1 MIMKINYSKKIK
13 ELPPYLFA
21 EIDKLKQEAIK
32 QGKKIISFGIGDPD
46 LPTPAVI
53 IKALQRAAE
62 NGENHHYPSY
72 EGLLSLRQEITR
84 WFEQR
89 YHVSLSP
96 ETEVLSLIGS
106 KEGIGHLPFAFI
118 NRDDYVLM
126 PNPGYPVY
134 RSGTIFAEGIPHFMP
149 LLKENN
155 FLPDLS
161 KVPNR
166 IRNKAKLM
174 FINYPNNP
182 TSACADKGFFE
193 EIVKFASKYNIIVAH
208 DAAYNEM
215 YFDNHKPPSFLEI
228 EGAKD
233 IGIEFHS
240 LSKTFN
246 MTGWRIGFAVGNK
259 EIVSGLGSIKNNLDS
274 GIFQA
279 VQYAAI
285 ESLKNYQSLSEDI
298 RKVYQ
303 HRRDIVLCK
312 LDELGWK
319 YLKPKATFYVW
330 VETLPGYDS
339 KKMAMKLLQE
349 QGIVVTPGSGFGEF
363 GEGYIRLAIT
373 VGDEAIEEAFNKIKL
388 IRW

>member
-1 MIMKINYSKKIK
+1 MKINYSKKIK
-13 ELPPYLFA
+13 QLPPYLFA
-21 EIDKLKQEAIK
+21 EIDKLKQEAMK

-46 LPTPAVI
+46 LPTPTPI
-53 IKALQRAAE
+53 IQALQRAAE
-62 NGENHHYPSY
+62 KNENHHYPSY

-84 WFEQR
+84 WFEAR
-89 YHVSLSP
+89 YHVSLNP

-106 KEGIGHLPFAFI
+106 KEGIGHLPFAFLD
-118 NRDDYVLM
+118 RDDYVLM

-149 LLKENN
+149 LLKANN
-155 FLPDLS
+155 FLPDLG
-161 KVPNR
+161 KIPTR
-166 IRNKAKLM
+166 IANKAKLM

-182 TSACADKGFFE
+182 TSACAEKGFFE
-193 EIVKFASKYNIIVAH
+193 EVVKFASKYNIIVAH

-215 YFDNHKPPSFLEI
+215 YFDNNKPLSFLEI
-228 EGAKD
+228 QGAKE

-285 ESLKNYQSLSEDI
+285 EALKNYQALSEDI

-303 HRRDIVLCK
+303 HRRDIVLRK

-319 YLKPKATFYVW
+319 YLKPEATFYVW

-349 QGIVVTPGSGFGEF
+349 QGIVVTPGSGFGEY

-373 VGDEAIEEAFNKIKL
+373 VGDEAIEEAFNRIKL